1 MLKED
6 EELLKE
12 NGWDVECESPF
23 EIRYEDGGAF
33 ASGLAADIVLDYYK
47 HERDNAFSKQDM
59 EDCFGAGVNRGVS
72 IARTIIQK
80 IELDD
85 EFPSY
90 KDYIKKFKTK

>member
-1 MLKED
+1 MHED

-47 HERDNAFSKQDM
+47 HERDNAFSKKDM
-59 EDCFGAGVNRGVS
+59 NDCFGAGVNRGVS
-72 IARTIIQK
+72 IARAITEK
-80 IELDD
+80 IDLDE
-85 EFPSY
+85 EFPPY
-90 KDYIKKFKTK
+90 KEHMKRYDEE